1 MIIIKYIAIKEM
13 KSSNHLGFI
22 IIVVVFIAIVE
33 VALIS
38 IQKNS
43 RNNYNIRSNRDLLAK
58 GEEPVVAISALAYD
72 ADERLLEEGKTL

>member
-1 MIIIKYIAIKEM
+1 M

-33 VALIS
+33 VALIT

-43 RNNYNIRSNRDLLAK
+43 QNSYNIRSNRDQMVGSTV
-58 GEEPVVAISALAYD
+58 GEDPVVAISTLAYD
-72 ADERLLEEGKTL
+72 ANQRLLTEGNFII